1 VRAEVRAIVG
11 SPSPAIVLI
20 HLLLRDLSRRS
31 DLHTDTLDSYGIF
44 RLTNP
49 PGLEHIL
56 SCTHSDTFHQHQI
69 DNLYREAEQPHGHVY
84 ESDKLPYTVQDL
96 RTK

>member
-1 VRAEVRAIVG
+1 MGVDMLTRIFR
-11 SPSPAIVLI
+11 
-20 HLLLRDLSRRS
+20 
-31 DLHTDTLDSYGIF
+31 YGIF

-56 SCTHSDTFHQHQI
+56 HCNHKDTFHQHSI
-69 DNLYREAEQPHGHVY
+69 DNLYREAEHPNGHVY
-84 ESDKLPYTVQDL
+84 ESDKMSFYVQDL

>member
-1 VRAEVRAIVG
+1 MFPTR
-11 SPSPAIVLI
+11 
-20 HLLLRDLSRRS
+20 
-31 DLHTDTLDSYGIF
+31 YGIF

-56 SCTHSDTFHQHQI
+56 HCSHTDTFHQHSI
-69 DNLYREAEQPHGHVY
+69 DNLYREAEQPDGHVY
-84 ESDKLPYTVQDL
+84 ETDKMPFYVQDL